1 MGGPAGVLE
10 VGCGDK
16 MTWTYV
22 MDDAGLP
29 EGAMAP
35 VYPLGIN
42 VVIARVD
49 GAVYAVSGKCAHMG
63 CPLFMGVLAGH
74 TLTCPCHDWRFDV
87 RTGRFL
93 EAPELHLTVYLTKS
107 ESGKL
112 FISVD

>member
-1 MGGPAGVLE
+1 MIKVRDP
-10 VGCGDK
+10 

-22 MDDAGLP
+22 MDEAGLP
-29 EGAMAP
+29 EGGMAS

-42 VVIARVD
+42 VVIARV
-49 GAVYAVSGKCAHMG
+49 GGTLYAVSGKCAHMG
-63 CPLFMGVLAGH
+63 CPLFTGTLEGH

-93 EAPELHLTVYLTKS
+93 EAPELGLTVYPTKS

-112 FISVD
+112 FVSVH